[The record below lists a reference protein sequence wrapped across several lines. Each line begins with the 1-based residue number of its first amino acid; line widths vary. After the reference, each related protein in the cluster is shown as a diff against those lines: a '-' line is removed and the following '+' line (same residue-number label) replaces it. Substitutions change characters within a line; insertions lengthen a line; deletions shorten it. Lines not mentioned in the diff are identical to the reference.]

1 MSHTDEW
8 RESRRLGG
16 GAVGNGRGV
25 RFDGFGIPLVIVVL
39 LGAAQFLHQ
48 GIEAL
53 ASTGDEQ
60 ADVVGGVGEAGRD
73 LRRGAGQAGE
83 GGSAASAGRAG
94 SAASAGGKRAGV
106 MEDPVVPV
114 CPPEGAGR
122 ARLYFSPA
130 RPVAGGPLRV
140 VAVTEEELEVA
151 AIQLETVAGRTDV
164 EPLSMWGGPP
174 WSWSVTMESAPPGIQ
189 RFVVASGDPAHPLA
203 CGSVEVGVRG
213 AGEAERAGK
222 SVWPVE
228 RAWDG
233 EMEDLYA
240 AWVGRLFRVD
250 PGARAGW
257 RPLHTVLRDP
267 KRNFLWGHLGLGE
280 DDPASGDVVVVEPDC
295 GDTPFFLR
303 AYFAWKL
310 RLPFAV
316 RHCPRGTRE
325 RGTRCYGDPQTN
337 LTEEWGDVESPVA
350 RFNKWLVEDIA
361 DTVHSTTGRVLP
373 EVDPSELVPVA
384 LSRETLRPGTV
395 FVDTNGHVLVVSQ
408 WVPGTAERIGLLLAI
423 DAHPDLT
430 VSHKRFARASFQFD
444 EALRTGG
451 FKAFRP
457 VVYEQ
462 GRIRF
467 LSNAELAADP
477 KLPHVSLEQYEL
489 PSTHAFYRK
498 IDVLLN
504 PEPLDPVAAYRS
516 HMEGVLEL
524 LDERRAAVEVAVEY
538 QKEHGWA
545 AIEMPEGGAIFETT
559 GPWEDYSTPAR
570 DLRLLIALDEL
581 IGFPQYVMD
590 NPAIFRIP
598 EGTSPGALMRS
609 MTEEWRRLS
618 GELGIEYT
626 RSDGSTWHL
635 SLADVVERL
644 ERFEQSYNPNECPE
658 VRWGAGRKTDEMGP
672 CERHA
677 PADQVRRMEK
687 IRWWHHMRFRPS
699 RY

>member
-1 MSHTDEW
+1 M
-8 RESRRLGG
+8 
-16 GAVGNGRGV
+16 
-25 RFDGFGIPLVIVVL
+25 RFDGFGIPVVIVVL

-53 ASTGDEQ
+53 ASTGDDQ
-60 ADVVGGVGEAGRD
+60 ADVVGSAGEASGRAD
-73 LRRGAGQAGE
+73 ERTSGRGATGVAINGAKAGADERTSGQRAGE
-83 GGSAASAGRAG
+83 ASGRAG
-94 SAASAGGKRAGV
+94 EASKRAGV

-122 ARLYFSPA
+122 ARLFFSPA
-130 RPVAGGPLRV
+130 QPVAGGPLRV
-140 VAVTEEELEVA
+140 VAVTEEELDVA
-151 AIQLETVAGRTDV
+151 GIQLETAMGRADV

-174 WSWSVTMESAPPGIQ
+174 WSWSVTLESAPQGTH

-203 CGSVEVGVRG
+203 CGTVEVAASGG
-213 AGEAERAGK
+213 AEVERAGK

-233 EMEDLYA
+233 AMEDLYA
-240 AWVGRLFRVD
+240 SWVGRLFRVD

-257 RPLHTVLRDP
+257 RPLHTVFRDP
-267 KRNFLWGHLGLGE
+267 KRNFLWNHLGLGE
-280 DDPASGDVVVVEPDC
+280 DDPGSEHVAVVEPDC

-303 AYFAWKL
+303 AYFSWKM

-337 LTEEWGDVESPVA
+337 LTEEWDDVESPVA
-350 RFNKWLVEDIA
+350 RFNKWLEEDIA
-361 DTVHSTTGRVLP
+361 DTVHSSTGRVLP
-373 EVDPSELVPVA
+373 EVDPSELVAVA

-408 WVPGTAERIGLLLAI
+408 WVPGSAERIGLLLAI

-430 VSHKRFARASFQFD
+430 VSHKRFSRASFQFD

-462 GRIRF
+462 GKIRF

-477 KLPHVSLEQYEL
+477 KLPHVSLEQYQL

-498 IDVLLN
+498 VDMLLN

-524 LDERRAAVEVAVEY
+524 LDARRAAVEVAVEY
-538 QKEHGWA
+538 QKGHDWA
-545 AIEMPEGGAIFETT
+545 AIEMPQGGEIFETT

-598 EGTSPGALMRS
+598 EGTSPGELMRS
-609 MTEEWRRLS
+609 MTVEWRHWS
-618 GELGIEYT
+618 GEMGIDYT
-626 RSDGSTWHL
+626 RSDGSTWRL
-635 SLADVVERL
+635 SLAEIVERL
-644 ERFEQSYNPNECPE
+644 ERFEQSYNPNDCPE